1 MEWNAQVDGYCERLS
16 PGFWAEPINAV
27 TNLAFVLVGLWM
39 LARSRGVGPAQY
51 LSVVLIVIGIGSG
64 LFHTLATRWAGVA
77 DVVPIVVFVL
87 SYIYCANRYF
97 WRVSPLWSGIGVLLF
112 FPYAAVLVPLAA
124 QVPGV
129 GSSAA
134 YVPVPIL
141 IAAYGIF
148 LWRRLPQVGRG
159 LVIGAAVLTLSIT
172 LRSLDEPLCAQLP
185 MGTHFLWH
193 ILNAVML
200 GWMIEVLRRHLGA
213 GLGAGV
219 LEGGGQGR

>member
-27 TNLAFVLVGLWM
+27 TNLAFVFVGLWM
-39 LARSRGVGPAQY
+39 LSRSRGVAPAQY
-51 LSVVLIVIGIGSG
+51 LSLVLIVIGIGSG

-97 WRVSPLWSGIGVLLF
+97 WRASTLWSGIGVLLF

-141 IAAYGIF
+141 IAAYGIL

-159 LVIGAAVLTLSIT
+159 LVIGAAGLTLSIP

-213 GLGAGV
+213 GV
-219 LEGGGQGR
+219 LAGGGQGR